1 VSGVQDERA
10 LGLPG
15 ESHHP
20 VSGEV
25 TAVAPTEVYVRDRD
39 EDGGNERG
47 GPRRR

>member
-20 VSGEV
+20 VSGEIAAV
-25 TAVAPTEVYVRDRD
+25 TPPEVYVGDRD
-39 EDGGNERG
+39 EDGGDERG
-47 GPRRR
+47 WP